1 MSFSLPLILVLY
13 AAQPAL
19 NPVVEAEE
27 IVFRY
32 KPANGSGPLWC
43 FGSTCLVRAGE
54 RVFAS
59 GLETLKDCPP
69 LNNCRWQLYSR
80 GPVGW
85 QLAAVDPRDR
95 NAQASPAWIDVRDG
109 RLFLSVNPTLVVDRT
124 KRGRP
129 GQAGDSGVL
138 QHRS

>member
-1 MSFSLPLILVLY
+1 MCFSFSLILLLP

-32 KPANGSGPLWC
+32 TPADNGSGPLWC

-69 LNNCRWQLYSR
+69 LNNCRWQLS
-80 GPVGW
+80 
-85 QLAAVDPRDR
+85 AAHGLPRC
-95 NAQASPAWIDVRDG
+95 
-109 RLFLSVNPTLVVDRT
+109 
-124 KRGRP
+124 
-129 GQAGDSGVL
+129 
-138 QHRS
+138 